1 MSKTYNVLQSASY
14 GQWVKVKA
22 NNKEEAIKKV
32 NDGDW
37 TDEDIVSSELV
48 IRETTGDVE
57 EVSDDL

>member
-1 MSKTYNVLQSASY
+1 MKTFSVLQSATY
-14 GQWVKVKA
+14 GELIKVKA

-32 NDGDW
+32 DGGDW

-57 EVSDDL
+57 EISDESS